1 MVKSKGLVFKGFYS
15 FNALVE
21 NAPYLVKWNAKEAL
35 SWLEEARMLV
45 ETEIQE
51 KSYNKAVERVNN
63 FLDSYEKKSY
73 YDKKEVW
80 GIYPSD
86 RAIPYF

>member
-1 MVKSKGLVFKGFYS
+1 
-15 FNALVE
+15 
-21 NAPYLVKWNAKEAL
+21 
-35 SWLEEARMLV
+35 MLV

-51 KSYNKAVERVNN
+51 KSYNKAVEQVNN